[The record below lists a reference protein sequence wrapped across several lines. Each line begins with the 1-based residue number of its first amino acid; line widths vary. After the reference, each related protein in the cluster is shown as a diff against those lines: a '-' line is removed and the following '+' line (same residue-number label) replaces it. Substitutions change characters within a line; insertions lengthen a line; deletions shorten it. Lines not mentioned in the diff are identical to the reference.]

1 MSSENENKRLEKN
14 VLALMHL
21 VKSIEYGA
29 LSRLEYDESLKL
41 LGATYDPKDLANK
54 LNQALRDV
62 ETYLGHKARAKLQE
76 YLTWTSRNVK
86 NPQTLPIDVLR
97 EVYERSH
104 EVLEFLEKKLAEK
117 GAIKAV

>member
-1 MSSENENKRLEKN
+1 MSSENRNKRLEKS
-14 VLALMHL
+14 VFALIHLAR
-21 VKSIEYGA
+21 SIGYGA

-41 LGATYDPKDLANK
+41 LGATNDPKDLANK

-62 ETYLGHKARAKLQE
+62 ETYLGHSARAKVQE

-86 NPQTLPIDVLR
+86 NPQTLPVDMLK
-97 EVYERSH
+97 EVYLRSD
-104 EVLEFLEKKLAEK
+104 EVIEFLVKKLAEK

>member
-1 MSSENENKRLEKN
+1 MPNENENKPEKS
-14 VLALMHL
+14 VHALIHLA
-21 VKSIEYGA
+21 KSIEYGA
-29 LSRLEYDESLKL
+29 LSRLEYAESLKL

-62 ETYLGHKARAKLQE
+62 ETYLGHGARAKVQE

-86 NPQTLPIDVLR
+86 NPQTVPVDVLR

-104 EVLEFLEKKLAEK
+104 EVLEFLEKKLLEK
-117 GAIKAV
+117 GAIKDV

>member
-1 MSSENENKRLEKN
+1 MSGENENKRIEKS
-14 VLALMHL
+14 VLALIHL
-21 VKSIEYGA
+21 ARSIEYGA
-29 LSRLEYDESLKL
+29 LSRLEYSESLSL
-41 LGATYDPKDLANK
+41 LGASYDPKDLANK

-62 ETYLGHKARAKLQE
+62 ETYLGHRARAKVQE

-86 NPQTLPIDVLR
+86 NPQALPIDVVR
-97 EVYERSH
+97 EVYERSR